1 MSTWR
6 VTVKGEAEAVEA
18 FKNEKDNYKAKIGEG
33 AGAATFEFPES
44 LEEAADAM
52 IARAKEAGL
61 EASKESYT
69 DPLDAA
75 GDVAFEW

>member
-18 FKNEKDNYKAKIGEG
+18 FKNERENYKAKISE
-33 AGAATFEFPES
+33 AGGSATFEYPEK
-44 LEEAADAM
+44 LESEADAM
-52 IARAKEAGL
+52 IERAKAAGL